1 MNKTVHYPNL
11 FEIMNIKNDKHQ
23 SAGHVPETCWSVSF
37 VLCNVI
43 SPTVIILIYYM
54 TYTQFEEVALA

>member
-23 SAGHVPETCWSVSF
+23 RLDMFQKHVEVF
-37 VLCNVI
+37 HLCYV
-43 SPTVIILIYYM
+43 M
-54 TYTQFEEVALA
+54 K